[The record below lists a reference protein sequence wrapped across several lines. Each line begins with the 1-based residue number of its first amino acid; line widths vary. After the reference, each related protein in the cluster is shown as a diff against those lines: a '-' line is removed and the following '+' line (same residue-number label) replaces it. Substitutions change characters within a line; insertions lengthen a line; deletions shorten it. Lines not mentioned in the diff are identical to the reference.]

1 MRHCVSC
8 VIVSAVFA
16 IVAASAPAQGIDTI
30 LVNGK
35 ILTVDQQFSIRS
47 ALAVRE
53 GRIAAI
59 GSDAEVRKLAGAK
72 TRTIDLQG
80 RTVIPGLIDS
90 HMHAIRAALSFS
102 TEVNWIGT
110 KSIAEALSRLRNAAK
125 TRKPG
130 DWLIVAG
137 GWTPEQF
144 AEKRAPIQDELAGA
158 APNNP
163 AYIQLF

>member
-16 IVAASAPAQGIDTI
+16 IVAAPAPAQGIDTI

-35 ILTVDQQFSIRS
+35 ILTVDPQSSIRS

-59 GSDAEVRKLAGAK
+59 GSDADVRRLAGPK

-90 HMHAIRAALSFS
+90 HMHARSIR
-102 TEVNWIGT
+102 
-110 KSIAEALSRLRNAAK
+110 SRN
-125 TRKPG
+125 
-130 DWLIVAG
+130 IVA
-137 GWTPEQF
+137 Q
-144 AEKRAPIQDELAGA
+144 RRRS
-158 APNNP
+158 
-163 AYIQLF
+163 